1 MVNMACNYKKNKKNK
16 DVIIFYAVLLVSLL
30 GFVTIIFFPGVL

>member
-1 MVNMACNYKKNKKNK
+1 MVDMACNYKKNK

-30 GFVTIIFFPGVL
+30 GFVTIVFFPGVL